1 MLQIKKIQNIER
13 KIHWPTLNT
22 VMMVEKF
29 IKDYDGEF
37 KKKRRN
43 T

>member
-1 MLQIKKIQNIER
+1 MVELFN
-13 KIHWPTLNT
+13 LNRQAGVRYPRLDT